1 MRRAVGRYIVRR
13 LLLNLLVLWIV
24 ATLVFFAVRLL
35 KGDYVNERLGA
46 NLELSAN
53 NPVAIKQARH
63 ELGLDEPKWQQY
75 FTYLGQLAT
84 GNLGKSFETRRSTWT
99 ELGERVPFTLEL
111 GTLIA
116 LLSFGV
122 AIPVGIISAVRQDT
136 WADYVLRGFSILSVA
151 TPVFF
156 IAIVMTFF
164 TLKYHLFTIE
174 IVKSP
179 HFWTDPKAAFFKYL
193 IPAIAG
199 GIAGGAGIMRLLRS
213 QMLEVLRMD
222 YVRTA
227 RAKGIAPNGVILRH
241 ALKNA
246 MIPVLTV
253 MGLTVSGIIGGQIIL
268 ENMFGIRGVGNY
280 LLYTITNRDYPPFQ
294 GTVIIIAFVVVT
306 VNLLVDIM
314 YAWFDPRIRYT

>member
-1 MRRAVGRYIVRR
+1 VGRYIARR

-63 ELGLDEPKWQQY
+63 ELGLDQPKWQQY
-75 FTYLGQLAT
+75 FTYLGQLAR
-84 GNLGKSFETRRSTWT
+84 GNLGKSFETRRTTWT

-136 WADYVLRGFSILSVA
+136 WADYVLRSFSILSVA

-156 IAIVMTFF
+156 IAIVMTFV

-199 GIAGGAGIMRLLRS
+199 GIAGGAGVMRLLRS

-253 MGLTVSGIIGGQIIL
+253 MGLTVSSIIGGQIIL